1 MADNARRDLKVA
13 NLIDPVD
20 SVPAYQQRNG
30 SVGSPLSTSA
40 MSQAPGSQA
49 PGSPTHTSGVTPH
62 PIQDYKRGTGTR
74 PNLVPILPSHHKSL
88 SIGGEATTIADT
100 VSASAGETESGIA
113 RPQSAQS
120 TTSNPAPYK
129 KRTLNDLLSD
139 RPRSSSTSSTCSS
152 CSSASTCS
160 SCSTCS
166 SASNSAVSSNV
177 SSRVASLSQAQ
188 PEPSVPR
195 LSAKNKPSLKRRRVP
210 PPLNLS
216 HSNKGGTGKT
226 RRSPLH
232 KTSISANAPD
242 TTLPHTAVQAQFAP
256 SRPASA
262 QSSLPQSAPAHV
274 TSFRGAAKQRKPR
287 VVYLGRQHA
296 APAQQQE
303 PVALPQQGAGA
314 SPFAAPFSPYGVPP
328 FYPPFPPYLPM
339 GMGVGGPL
347 LWPGPY
353 ARRRSSAAG
362 PAWPGLEGATP
373 TTAAMRRYAPA
384 APAFPAGPGVPTG
397 PSVPG
402 GYASDSAGSARAPQ
416 QPRSNIIPSTQ
427 SPAPAKNTAPQPPAQ
442 PPVPGAAQTNADA
455 GSAGETTAVEPAGP
469 ATDPEPVMAGE
480 LRLMRNVFSF
490 EFPALVIPHAGDTAS
505 EEAMKKVFLNICGRI
520 WDESRVLG

>member
-1 MADNARRDLKVA
+1 M
-13 NLIDPVD
+13 
-20 SVPAYQQRNG
+20 
-30 SVGSPLSTSA
+30 
-40 MSQAPGSQA
+40 
-49 PGSPTHTSGVTPH
+49 TPH
-62 PIQDYKRGTGTR
+62 PIQDYKRDTSTR
-74 PNLVPILPSHHKSL
+74 PNLVPILPNHHKSL
-88 SIGGEATTIADT
+88 STGGEATTIADA
-100 VSASAGETESGIA
+100 VSASTGETEPSIA
-113 RPQSAQS
+113 RPHSALS
-120 TTSNPAPYK
+120 TTSNPAPSK

-177 SSRVASLSQAQ
+177 SSRVASLSVTQ

-216 HSNKGGTGKT
+216 HTNKGSGSGSKT
-226 RRSPLH
+226 RRSPLR
-232 KTSISANAPD
+232 KTSISANGPD

-287 VVYLGRQHA
+287 VVYLGRQ
-296 APAQQQE
+296 QQE

-314 SPFAAPFSPYGVPP
+314 SPYAAPFSAYGVPP

-339 GMGVGGPL
+339 GMGGPL

-353 ARRRSSAAG
+353 TRRRSSAG

-373 TTAAMRRYAPA
+373 TTAAMPRYAPA
-384 APAFPAGPGVPTG
+384 APAFPAGHGVPTG
-397 PSVPG
+397 PG
-402 GYASDSAGSARAPQ
+402 GYASDCGGSARAPQ

-427 SPAPAKNTAPQPPAQ
+427 SPAPAKNTAPQTQTQA
-442 PPVPGAAQTNADA
+442 PGNPQTNADA

-469 ATDPEPVMAGE
+469 ATEPEPVMAGE
-480 LRLMRNVFSF
+480 VRLMRNVFSF
-490 EFPALVIPHAGDTAS
+490 EFPTLVIPYAGDTAS